1 MKSKCVKIQA
11 LRLAAIVGLIGVTY
25 PSTTLAQSTP
35 DSLSPNAL
43 SPNLLWYNCL
53 TREVWTPAKQAW
65 CQKAETLKNATYTIP
80 QNPSYATPEMIS
92 VKLTNGR
99 YEDAARQLSLTFA
112 TQRGTFVFG
121 DLNGDRIE
129 DAVSLLTLNTGGS
142 GVFTYLVASVNQE
155 GTLKPSIPVLLGD
168 RIQFQS
174 MAIESGQI
182 NVSMVTQGPNDPM
195 CCPTLAVTHSFS
207 LQYQLLPEP

>member
-1 MKSKCVKIQA
+1 MKNKRVKIQS
-11 LRLAAIVGLIGVTY
+11 LGLAAIVGLIGLAY

-35 DSLSPNAL
+35 EPLTPNSLSPN
-43 SPNLLWYNCL
+43 SLWYNCL
-53 TREVWTPAKQAW
+53 TREVWTPAKRAW
-65 CQKAETLKNATYTIP
+65 CQKVEMLRNATYTIP
-80 QNPSYATPEMIS
+80 QNPSYVTPEMIP

-99 YEDAARQLSLTFA
+99 YEDAARQFSLTFA
-112 TQRGTFVFG
+112 TQRGTILFG
-121 DLNGDRIE
+121 DLNGDRLE

-142 GVFTYLVASVNQE
+142 GVFTYLVASVNQD
-155 GTLKPSIPVLLGD
+155 GALKPSIPVLLGD

-174 MAIESGQI
+174 MAIESGKI

-195 CCPTLAVTHSFS
+195 CCPTLAVTHSFT